1 MNHRSRMIPFMIVAL
16 VAMIILVPRSSAGF
30 GVGIGLA
37 LLLCPLVM
45 GSMMWLMMRQNDA
58 PADHTEHVQS
68 KPTDDHP
75 SRPGALHR

>member
-1 MNHRSRMIPFMIVAL
+1 MNHRSRMIPFMIIAL
-16 VAMIILVPRSSAGF
+16 VAMVFLAPRSSAGF

-45 GSMMWLMMRQNDA
+45 GSMMWLMMRKHDA
-58 PADHTEHVQS
+58 PVDHPEHVQS

-75 SRPGALHR
+75 SASGALHR